1 MTAKI
6 LDGNALSA
14 KLREALRHRA
24 AELAAQGCR
33 PGLAVILVGENPA
46 SQVYVRNK
54 IKACEAVGV
63 HSEKYEF
70 PADTSPEK
78 VLQKIAALNADPKIH
93 GILVQLPLPPQ
104 FDEDEVLEAV
114 SAEKDVDGF
123 HAENV
128 GLLAQGH
135 PRFISCTP
143 YGIMEMLK
151 SEGVSL
157 KGKEAVVVGRSNI
170 VGKPMTLLLIG
181 ASATVTVCHSQ
192 TRDLAFHTRRA
203 DILVAAVGKAK
214 MITGD
219 MIKPGATVIDVGI
232 NRQADGKL
240 CGDVDF
246 ESAKEVAGLIT
257 PVPGGVGPMTITM
270 LLANTL
276 ESAERTLK

>member
-14 KLREALRHRA
+14 KLRESLRQRA
-24 AELAAQGCR
+24 AELTAQGCQ

-70 PADTSPEK
+70 PADTPPEK

-104 FDEDEVLEAV
+104 FDEDEVLEAI

-128 GLLAQGH
+128 GLLAQGN
-135 PRFISCTP
+135 PRFIPARPTASWRC
-143 YGIMEMLK
+143 
-151 SEGVSL
+151 SEP
-157 KGKEAVVVGRSNI
+157 R
-170 VGKPMTLLLIG
+170 
-181 ASATVTVCHSQ
+181 ASRCAARRRWWSAAATS
-192 TRDLAFHTRRA
+192 
-203 DILVAAVGKAK
+203 
-214 MITGD
+214 
-219 MIKPGATVIDVGI
+219 
-232 NRQADGKL
+232 
-240 CGDVDF
+240 
-246 ESAKEVAGLIT
+246 SASRW
-257 PVPGGVGPMTITM
+257 PCC
-270 LLANTL
+270 
-276 ESAERTLK
+276 